1 MCQIVD
7 GVLALAASEKP
18 KENLTAGEKLLLEKW
33 KSSKGLEQDAQLVG
47 APKKVDE
54 RRLVAL
60 MFTDMVGYTALS
72 QNDEELA
79 LEILE
84 EHRSLLRPIFRKH
97 GGREVKT
104 IGDAFLVEFPS
115 AFEAVKCSLDIQPAI
130 ADFNIDRPIDRKF
143 QLRIGIHLGDAIHRD
158 NDVYGDAVNIASR
171 IHGLCE
177 AGSVCISEEVYLQV
191 KNKLDNTHF
200 VRIGKRKLKNV
211 KTSVQV
217 YTLKT

>member
-1 MCQIVD
+1 
-7 GVLALAASEKP
+7 
-18 KENLTAGEKLLLEKW
+18 
-33 KSSKGLEQDAQLVG
+33 
-47 APKKVDE
+47 
-54 RRLVAL
+54 
-60 MFTDMVGYTALS
+60 MVGYTALS

-79 LEILE
+79 LKILE

-104 IGDAFLVEFPS
+104 IGDGFLVEFPS
-115 AFEAVKCSLDIQPAI
+115 AFEAVKCSLDIQSAI
-130 ADFNIDRPIDRKF
+130 ADSIDRPLDKRF
-143 QLRIGIHLGDAIHRD
+143 QLRIGIRLGDAIHRN

-171 IHGLCE
+171 IHSLCE

-200 VRIGKRKLKNV
+200 VRIRKRKLKNV

-217 YTLKT
+217 YALKT